1 MNWKSL
7 RKVAVIAWTV
17 LIGCSACTVSRVAT
31 SASVKAEVR
40 GLTAEVRDS
49 VRTEQVMVAASDSI
63 TETTTITIRENEQG
77 DTIRMSKVTERAR
90 VRSMSD
96 VRSKTEEVRVV
107 RDTVYVERRDSVQVS
122 EFQGSR
128 DSSKASPVVSA
139 LRWIFWILVCVIV
152 LVLMFKVKG
161 LFNFFK

>member
-1 MNWKSL
+1 M
-7 RKVAVIAWTV
+7 
-17 LIGCSACTVSRVAT
+17 
-31 SASVKAEVR
+31 KAEVR

-77 DTIRMSKVTERAR
+77 DTIRMSKVTERER

-107 RDTVYVERRDSVQVS
+107 RDLD
-122 EFQGSR
+122 
-128 DSSKASPVVSA
+128 
-139 LRWIFWILVCVIV
+139 LV
-152 LVLMFKVKG
+152 
-161 LFNFFK
+161 